1 MNMKDLLPKTFTC
14 FKRVNMEI
22 YDSITYVEP
31 FSLPGVQNRK
41 RYWNVTL
48 AIWFGELSAII
59 AHVGVVG
66 IQRSLLLNV
75 C

>member
-14 FKRVNMEI
+14 FKRDNMEI

-48 AIWFGELSAII
+48 PSGL
-59 AHVGVVG
+59 VNC
-66 IQRSLLLNV
+66 QLLLRMLV
-75 C
+75 LLVSKGRSF